1 MRTEFQDFAADR
13 YQLRA
18 DDIVAGRAKHP
29 SRARVAAGEG
39 QSCNADSAATSHR
52 RVQSRSQCRGQQ
64 ITNSHPAADGRDPL
78 GGVHGDTLK
87 ISEID
92 LKGSIGHAEPCI
104 AMAAATD
111 RDGDGMALGKGHAA
125 AHVLEICAAH
135 HRKRAT
141 VIGLARNGL
150 TLWCSL
156 RNALDI
162 PDEEKPVTFRKTVST
177 DNPGQ
182 PLLMPGLLG
191 TLRAPLVA
199 GIDHADVV
207 ARIEGESGWSARFI
221 FMTLMSAGIAVLGL
235 LLSSPAVVIGAMLI
249 SPLMSP
255 ILGLGFGLATF
266 DFAEVRRSSIALAGG
281 AALAVLFAAL
291 IVLASPL
298 KAPTAEILARTRP
311 NLFDLLVAL
320 FAALAGTFA
329 IIRGRGETIVGVAI
343 ATALM
348 PPLAVVG
355 YGLATGNMPIFIG
368 SFELF
373 ATNFVAIALTAT
385 AMARFFGF
393 GHALSVHQSRM
404 QTLLLIFA
412 FVVLA
417 VPLGF
422 ALRQI
427 ASEAV
432 TVNQVRALLMERFG
446 AQARI
451 SQLDVDFARDPLVVR
466 AVVIAPRAQ
475 QISNADLRA
484 ALRAKLARPIS
495 LQLDRVLLAPGADA
509 LASQRAENEKAQA
522 ANAAEQDA
530 SEIARL
536 VALAAGTSLNR
547 VTLDR
552 DHQRATATATP
563 LPGAGLAAYRAL
575 EARAAAAADGWDI
588 DIVPPFAALP
598 PVRFADSIDVL
609 DDHARA
615 AVELAA
621 WAARRW
627 NAPALIV
634 PGLPANGII
643 QVRPKLD
650 ERRALAIAAVLK
662 AQNIAAVTAPP
673 QGQIIN
679 LRVAPSILDQP

>member
-1 MRTEFQDFAADR
+1 M
-13 YQLRA
+13 
-18 DDIVAGRAKHP
+18 
-29 SRARVAAGEG
+29 AGE
-39 QSCNADSAATSHR
+39 NAAQEQAA
-52 RVQSRSQCRGQQ
+52 V
-64 ITNSHPAADGRDPL
+64 
-78 GGVHGDTLK
+78 
-87 ISEID
+87 
-92 LKGSIGHAEPCI
+92 
-104 AMAAATD
+104 
-111 RDGDGMALGKGHAA
+111 
-125 AHVLEICAAH
+125 
-135 HRKRAT
+135 
-141 VIGLARNGL
+141 
-150 TLWCSL
+150 
-156 RNALDI
+156 
-162 PDEEKPVTFRKTVST
+162 PVASG
-177 DNPGQ
+177 P
-182 PLLMPGLLG
+182 LG
-191 TLRAPLVA
+191 TLRAPLIA

-207 ARIEGESGWSARFI
+207 ARIEGDSGWSARFI

-281 AALAVLFAAL
+281 AALAVLFTAL

-355 YGLATGNMPIFIG
+355 YGLATWNMPVFVG
-368 SFELF
+368 SLELF

-385 AMARFFGF
+385 AMARFYGF
-393 GHALSVHQSRM
+393 GHALSVRQSLM
-404 QTLLLIFA
+404 QTLLLISA

-427 ASEAV
+427 AGEAV
-432 TVNQVRALLMERFG
+432 AVNQARTLLIDRFG
-446 AQARI
+446 SQARV

-475 QISNADLRA
+475 QVSNSELRT
-484 ALRAKLARPIS
+484 ALAAKLGRPIN

-509 LASQRAENEKAQA
+509 LATQRAEVEKAQA
-522 ANAAEQDA
+522 ANAAEQGAADV
-530 SEIARL
+530 ARL
-536 VALAAGTSLNR
+536 VALAAGSTAAS

-552 DHQRATATATP
+552 DHQRATAAAMP
-563 LPGAGLAAYRAL
+563 LPGANLATYRAL
-575 EARAAAAADGWDI
+575 EARAAAAANGWEI
-588 DIVPPFAALP
+588 AIVPPFIALP
-598 PVRFADSIDVL
+598 PVRFADNVDVL
-609 DDHARA
+609 DDPARA
-615 AVELAA
+615 AVTLAA

-627 NAPALIV
+627 NAPALVV
-634 PGLPANGII
+634 PGLPARGIAPAK
-643 QVRPKLD
+643 PKLD
-650 ERRALAIAAVLK
+650 ERRALAIAALLK
-662 AQNIAAVTAPP
+662 SLNIAAVAAPS
-673 QGQIIN
+673 QGQVVT
-679 LRVAPSILDQP
+679 LGVAPSGLDQP